1 MAHHRNND
9 QPADPARLE
18 LIGREPQRL
27 HGL

>member
-9 QPADPARLE
+9 QSADPARLE
-18 LIGREPQRL
+18 LLDGEPQRL